1 MTRLCSK
8 TLGYY
13 IPSFFEM
20 HIDTNIDDLTINQ
33 LPIRDM
39 TILFHEYIHFLQDFT
54 TFYGLSAIY
63 THSEYLHSVVN
74 RIYSNGSTSFLVP
87 FEIKDN
93 NDNVLLNRQISQLTL
108 GDTSEIDVL
117 KISDIIAVH

>member
-39 TILFHEYIHFLQDFT
+39 TILFHEYIHF
-54 TFYGLSAIY
+54 
-63 THSEYLHSVVN
+63 
-74 RIYSNGSTSFLVP
+74 TS
-87 FEIKDN
+87 
-93 NDNVLLNRQISQLTL
+93 
-108 GDTSEIDVL
+108 
-117 KISDIIAVH
+117 

>member
-93 NDNVLLNRQISQLTL
+93 NAMIR
-108 GDTSEIDVL
+108 
-117 KISDIIAVH
+117 